1 MPNNILSNPIAFQ
14 HSFLFEASSTRFDKK
29 YGALLRVILYYLWR
43 GCSLSRISGITGKA
57 DPNASLISLSAYE
70 AVLGVIQLTRL
81 GYQADAIILMRALM
95 ERIAIIG
102 FLGENR
108 SLIPRYWAGKWT
120 PYKEALAWAKKKPLQ
135 NWMILYS
142 ALSGVVHS
150 RIVGP
155 AGHINNR
162 TNIGNVFRETNNLD
176 SVNDTG
182 MLEELLG
189 LVFYSLVALDP
200 LALILIQDDSTQPFP
215 TDSNIVAHVGL
226 IDAKELHDFLRIL
239 VKRYEKPTSNNP

>member
-1 MPNNILSNPIAFQ
+1 MPTNILSNPIAFQ

-43 GCSLSRISGITGKA
+43 GCSLSRTSGITGKA

-120 PYKEALAWAKKKPLQ
+120 PYIEALAWAKKKPLQ
-135 NWMILYS
+135 NWINLYS
-142 ALSGVVHS
+142 TLSGVVHS

-162 TNIGNVFRETNNLD
+162 TNIGNVFRETTNLN

-182 MLEELLG
+182 MPEELLG

-215 TDSNIVAHVGL
+215 TDPSFVLYLGINDV
-226 IDAKELHDFLRIL
+226 KEYRDFLQRIIS
-239 VKRYEKPTSNNP
+239 RYKKSPANAS